1 MKSKALLTVFGAG
14 LLAST
19 AFPALAGGEL
29 EKQLRMTDGNTE
41 PAAVAAPS
49 AGAAGRPGAATHK
62 GNAADNAWFLKQL
75 QQTDGYAA
83 PTVVPAGTPYRGR
96 RSARIVH

>member
-1 MKSKALLTVFGAG
+1 MKSRTLLTMFGAG

-19 AFPALAGGEL
+19 AFSALAGGEL

-41 PAAVAAPS
+41 PAAVATAS

-62 GNAADNAWFLKQL
+62 GNAA
-75 QQTDGYAA
+75 
-83 PTVVPAGTPYRGR
+83 PTVVPALRIGAAGR
-96 RSARIVH
+96 PGKATDDAWLQKQLRMSDGNN